1 MTIDEVQKQGLYEI
15 NNIEDARLKT
25 RLLMAH
31 VLGKNKEYVIIHR
44 DIEIGQDKIDEFKKG
59 IEKLKKGIPLAY
71 IINYQEFM
79 KLDFYVDENVLIPR
93 ADTEVLVE
101 SVLKQ
106 VDLKEKLNI
115 LDLCTGSGAI
125 AISLAKYSNSNITG
139 TDISNLAL
147 DIAKKNA
154 KRNCTKVKFVQSNLF
169 ENVQERQWDVI
180 VSNPPYIETEVI
192 ETLQAEVK
200 CEPMIALDGGKD
212 GLDFYREII
221 TKSLLFLKDGGL
233 LALEIGYN
241 QANDVVEL
249 LKSALNYNKIEVIKD
264 LGGNNRV
271 VLARKTN
278 SNC

>member
-1 MTIDEVQKQGLYEI
+1 MTIDEAQKQGLYEI

-31 VLGKNKEYVIIHR
+31 VLGKNKEYVIIHK

-221 TKSLLFLKDGGL
+221 TKSLLYLKDDGL

>member
-15 NNIEDARLKT
+15 NNIEDAILKT

-31 VLGKNKEYVIIHR
+31 VLGKNKEYVIIHK
-44 DIEIGQDKIDEFKKG
+44 DVEIGQDKIDKFKKG
-59 IEKLKKGIPLAY
+59 IEKLKNGIPLAY
-71 IINYQEFM
+71 IINHQEFM
-79 KLDFYVDENVLIPR
+79 KLDFYVNENVLIPR

-101 SVLKQ
+101 SVLNQ
-106 VDLKEKLNI
+106 VNVKKELNI

-125 AISLAKYSNSNITG
+125 AISLAKYSNSNVTG

-154 KRNCTKVKFVQSNLF
+154 EKNCTKVKFIQSNLF
-169 ENVQERQWDVI
+169 ENVRERQWDVI

-192 ETLQAEVK
+192 ETLQVEVK
-200 CEPMIALDGGKD
+200 HEPIIALDGGKD
-212 GLDFYREII
+212 GLDFYRDII
-221 TKSLLFLKDGGL
+221 TKSLDYLKTGGL

-241 QANDVVEL
+241 QADNVVKL
-249 LKSALNYNKIEVIKD
+249 LKNTAHYNKIKVIKD

-271 VLARKTN
+271 VLAIKSIIN
-278 SNC
+278 A